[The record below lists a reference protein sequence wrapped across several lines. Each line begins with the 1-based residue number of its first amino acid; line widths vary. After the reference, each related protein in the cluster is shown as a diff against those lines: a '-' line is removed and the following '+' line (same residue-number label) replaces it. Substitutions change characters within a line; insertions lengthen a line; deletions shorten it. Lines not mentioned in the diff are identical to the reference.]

1 MATALPLAARSDLA
15 GYVQAMRDDGY
26 AYFPGVLNRE
36 EIAALR
42 QAMDE
47 LTAIEA
53 SFDRHT
59 DPKKNGFLNKSI
71 NTCSIHIFKSSDII
85 SAEFSQFS

>member
-1 MATALPLAARSDLA
+1 MATALPLVARSDLA

-36 EIAALR
+36 DIAALR

-53 SFDRHT
+53 SFDRHS
-59 DPKKNGFLNKSI
+59 DPKKKR
-71 NTCSIHIFKSSDII
+71 
-85 SAEFSQFS
+85 FSQ